1 MPTAAATL
9 NGLCITG
16 KTRLELASENAGG
29 LEGRLEL
36 CINNAWGTICDDQF
50 DTDDAE
56 VACSRLN
63 GFSSE
68 GNGHPYGPGGIWVH
82 VH

>member
-1 MPTAAATL
+1 MLTIAWVRYGTLLTAAIETAIGT
-9 NGLCITG
+9 CSTG
-16 KTRLELASENAGG
+16 DVQLEQSLSTTTTS
-29 LEGRLEL
+29 LEGRLEV

-68 GNGHPYGPGGIWVH
+68 GN
-82 VH
+82 